1 MENIIVLSEAFN
13 HGEKIPIEYTCD
25 GKDISPQLTW
35 TRIPDN
41 TVSLALFMYDPDT
54 PRRPFIHWV
63 IFNIS
68 PSIRGLPKGVPNVP
82 TLTPWPF
89 GTKTDSTYQGLNDFS
104 KVGYGGPC
112 PPPGKPH
119 RYFFKVY
126 ALSAKLNIPPGT
138 SNAYVRQYMEGDILA
153 SGELM
158 GIYGR

>member
-1 MENIIVLSEAFN
+1 MDNIIVLSEAFDQ
-13 HGEKIPIEYTCD
+13 GERIPTEYTCD
-25 GKDISPQLTW
+25 GKNISPQLTW
-35 TRIPDN
+35 TKIPDN
-41 TVSLALFMYDPDT
+41 TISLVLFAYDPDT
-54 PRRPFIHWV
+54 PRRPFVHWV

-68 PSIRGLPKGVPNVP
+68 PSIRGLPKGIPNTP

-89 GTKTDSTYQGLNDFS
+89 GNGSYQGLNDFG

-126 ALSAKLNIPPGT
+126 ALSTKLNIPPGT

-158 GIYGR
+158 GTYGR

>member
-13 HGEKIPIEYTCD
+13 QGEKIPTEYTCD

-41 TVSLALFMYDPDT
+41 TVSLVLFMYDPDA

-68 PSIRGLPKGVPNVP
+68 PSIRGLPKMVPNTP

-89 GTKTDSTYQGLNDFS
+89 GDGAYQGLNDFG

-112 PPPGKPH
+112 PPPDKPH
-119 RYFFKVY
+119 RYFFKIY
-126 ALSAKLNIPPGT
+126 ALSTKLNIPPGT